1 MSNNNNELDY
11 YLKLLVRSSAFVF
24 IAVIISKLASYGY
37 KIAIAKYFGSE
48 TYGLFSL
55 AIIVIGIITSVASLG
70 LGEGIIRYVSY
81 YRGKK
86 RFESIKILIDKTR
99 NVFLFTAVL
108 STIAL
113 ILTAPFISD
122 KIFRSEEFTPLIIGM
137 AFAIPFILLSNIYL
151 AVLRGFEK
159 IKTYSALINI
169 YQNSARLILILLFL
183 MMGFGILSISLS
195 YVITFSGLLLLSW
208 YYSKK
213 DLNTLEVK
221 ESSKDKRILKQAMSY
236 SWPLLFTSVLYNAFY
251 WTDSLL
257 LGYFDSVEIVGL
269 YSAAITI
276 TSLFGIAPDLFMQM
290 FFPLI
295 SFKYSQG
302 KKELI
307 AQLTR
312 QVVKWIYILNI
323 AVFLLVFFFP
333 NHILNILFGPDFIGA
348 AGTLRLLSIGALFS
362 GTMGLAT
369 NLLSIKGKTKTVLVD
384 FIVFATINL
393 FLNIILIP
401 KYGMVGAALTTI
413 LTQAAFLI
421 TAFYQIKRAYK
432 FNIIKS
438 GVVRLFV
445 VSFAGLVIGFLLLF
459 DKEIALFQSLLVG
472 SIIILIYLFLIYS
485 FKIFDKEDLEII
497 KSIVKKAKIKR

>member
-1 MSNNNNELDY
+1 MNKEDKELDY
-11 YLKLLVRSSAFVF
+11 YLKLLVKSSAFVF
-24 IAVIISKLASYGY
+24 VAVIISKLASYGY

-48 TYGLFSL
+48 IYGLFSL
-55 AIIVIGIITSVASLG
+55 AIIVIGIITSVAALG

-86 RFESIKILIDKTR
+86 RFEAINILINKSR
-99 NVFLFTAVL
+99 NLFLITAVL
-108 STIAL
+108 STIGL
-113 ILTAPFISD
+113 ILAAPFISD
-122 KIFRSEEFTPLIIGM
+122 KIFHSESFTPLIIGM

-151 AVLRGFEK
+151 GVLRGFEK

-169 YQNSARLILILLFL
+169 YQNSARLILIILFL

-195 YVITFSGLLLLSW
+195 YVLTFAGLLLLSW
-208 YYSKK
+208 YYSRKNFDKEEIKENNKGKK
-213 DLNTLEVK
+213 
-221 ESSKDKRILKQAMSY
+221 ILSNAMAY
-236 SWPLLFTSVLYNAFY
+236 SWPLLFTGVLYNAFY

-269 YSAAITI
+269 YNAAITI

-333 NHILNILFGPDFIGA
+333 EHILKILFGTEFIA
-348 AGTLRLLSIGALFS
+348 ASGTLRLLSIGALFS
-362 GTMGLAT
+362 GTIGLAT

-384 FIVFATINL
+384 FIIFTTFNL
-393 FLNIILIP
+393 LLNILLIP
-401 KYGMVGAALTTI
+401 KYGMAGAALTTI
-413 LTQAAFLI
+413 FTQAAFLI

-432 FNIIKS
+432 FNILKS
-438 GVVRLFV
+438 GVIKLFA
-445 VSFAGLVIGFLLLF
+445 VSFFSLTIGFLLLYQKSFSLF
-459 DKEIALFQSLLVG
+459 DSFLIG
-472 SIIILIYLFLIYS
+472 SATIMVYITLIYF
-485 FKIFDKEDLEII
+485 FKIFDKEDIEII
-497 KSIVKKAKIKR
+497 KSIARKVKIKK